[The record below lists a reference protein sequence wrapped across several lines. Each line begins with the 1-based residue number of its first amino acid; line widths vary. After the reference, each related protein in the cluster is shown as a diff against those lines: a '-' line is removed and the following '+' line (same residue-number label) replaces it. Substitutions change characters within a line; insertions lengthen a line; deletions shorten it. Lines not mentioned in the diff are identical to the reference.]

1 MSAEDMSVDSFVGQ
15 QFTLD
20 QLSPVMR
27 QVLDSGG
34 EFRFY
39 PRGLSMLPL
48 LRQGIDSVAVVSP
61 PQQLRRRD
69 IPLYIRPDGH
79 YVMHRVL
86 GADENGYIMCGDNQ
100 LTPEHGITHDRI
112 CGVVR
117 AIYRGRRQRR
127 HEATS
132 LGLRLYG
139 VLWCIMPLRRAIFL
153 CRRVAARLRRVVRG
167 K

>member
-1 MSAEDMSVDSFVGQ
+1 MSAKDMPAEELAGQ

-20 QLSPVMR
+20 QLSPLMR

-39 PRGLSMLPL
+39 PRGTSMLPM

-61 PQQLRRRD
+61 PPKLRRRD

-86 GADENGYIMCGDNQ
+86 GTDENGYIMCGDNQ
-100 LTPEHGITHDRI
+100 LALEHGITHDRV
-112 CGVVR
+112 CGVVC

-139 VLWCIMPLRRAIFL
+139 VLWCIMPLRRVIFL
-153 CRRVAARLRRVVRG
+153 CRRVAARLRRAVRG
-167 K
+167 R